1 MLIKELLLIESFT
14 DIRVDELGIT
24 DIVKQ
29 ADKNLPDPAAYA
41 ITSFVGGPHDAI
53 KLGQQFGIM
62 HSKRLEDAFSETPS
76 QEGKKIKQQLALA
89 FEPIKKYLKQKFGN
103 TIKLYRAQHPVKD
116 RSTRSTLSWTSDPVV
131 AAEFAG
137 IEPWEMKL
145 KPITDETIAQAL
157 QIYNT
162 TGRVK
167 FRGKTYQRSKT
178 PVPKNYDSNLDDY
191 YYDIW
196 DNDELITDGD
206 NLKAEFQDIQQYV
219 QSLIDKREAKK
230 EQILTALIPIDDI
243 IWITNRFGQS
253 EFILKNKPGQP
264 GYISNM
270 R

>member
-1 MLIKELLLIESFT
+1 MQIKDLHVFESFS
-14 DIRVDELGIT
+14 DVSVEDLGIA
-24 DIVKQ
+24 DIVRQ
-29 ADKNLPDPAAYA
+29 ADEDLPEPAADA
-41 ITSFVGGPHDAI
+41 ITSFVGGPHDAMKI
-53 KLGQQFGIM
+53 GQEFGIM
-62 HSKRLEDAFSETPS
+62 YSKRLEDAFSQTPS
-76 QEGKKIKQQLALA
+76 QEGRKIRQQLERA
-89 FEPIKKYLKQKFGN
+89 FDPIKNHLRHKFGSS
-103 TIKLYRAQHPVKD
+103 IKLYRAQHPVKD
-116 RSTRSTLSWTSDPVV
+116 QLSRSTLSWTSDPRV

-137 IEPWEMKL
+137 IAPWEMKL

-167 FRGKTYQRSKT
+167 FRGKTYQRTKT

-219 QSLIDKREAKK
+219 QSLINKREAKK

-264 GYISNM
+264 GYVSNM